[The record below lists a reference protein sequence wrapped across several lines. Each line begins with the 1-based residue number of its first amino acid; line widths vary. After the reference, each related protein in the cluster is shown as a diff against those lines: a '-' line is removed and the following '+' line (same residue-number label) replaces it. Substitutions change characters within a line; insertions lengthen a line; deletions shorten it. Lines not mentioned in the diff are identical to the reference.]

1 MSDDKTLNLLNDLVA
16 AAIKG
21 GADAADAVTVEATSR
36 GVSWREGKLED
47 VEGSEGEDIG
57 LRVFFGK
64 KQAMVST
71 SDRRPDSL
79 KALVERTLD
88 MARAVPE
95 DACAS
100 GWHLCVKNGWPA
112 DLRERISAAACDS
125 SSAGNGRSARHSRTS
140 G

>member
-36 GVSWREGKLED
+36 GTSWREGKLED

-95 DACAS
+95 DQYCGLAPEEALMTGPLAELDLYDDTDVS
-100 GWHLCVKNGWPA
+100 A
-112 DLRERISAAACDS
+112 DRLAELAA
-125 SSAGNGRSARHSRTS
+125 
-140 G
+140 